1 MSCLMCLSSHLSPH
15 PPLQT
20 HSSSNLAVCS
30 PGFGPLHVPRIMF
43 LGTMALLFP
52 WLAPY
57 HPSKPIQALSLGI
70 HPIVLHTHTH
80 PPADQVH
87 LNEVE
92 LH

>member
-1 MSCLMCLSSHLSPH
+1 
-15 PPLQT
+15 
-20 HSSSNLAVCS
+20 
-30 PGFGPLHVPRIMF
+30 MF

-70 HPIVLHTHTH
+70 LPIVLHTHTH

-87 LNEVE
+87 LNEAE